1 MQYEEKKHFYQ
12 VKGFYISCFLGLFA
26 ILCVI
31 MVRDRVLNQEES
43 SQNLVADLG
52 EHNVEEGIG
61 NQNNQEVQADSQGEM
76 EAQAIQKDPSTDNQ
90 GDSQVVAKTTDSPIV
105 TEAPT
110 EEFNATSAPKS
121 DTSITGTGNAE
132 KKQAETEKAEQEK
145 IEKEEAVTE
154 EETVSVLNSGEN
166 EQGLTWPI
174 KGEIIMNYSMD
185 KGVYFAT
192 LGQYKVNP
200 AILIQGK
207 EGDEVV
213 SACDCKI
220 TKISERNETGLTVV
234 AEANGYKFIYGQI
247 QDVQVKK
254 GQVVKE
260 GSVLGK
266 LAKPSRYYTK
276 EGCSLYFQIKEDG
289 KSVNPLL
296 FLQ

>member
-43 SQNLVADLG
+43 SQNLVAELG
-52 EHNVEEGIG
+52 EHTVEEGIG
-61 NQNNQEVQADSQGEM
+61 SQSNQEVQAQTET
-76 EAQAIQKDPSTDNQ
+76 EPQTQAQAIQKDPSTDNQ
-90 GDSQVVAKTTDSPIV
+90 GNDGQATAVKETDSPTV
-105 TEAPT
+105 TEVPV
-110 EEFNATSAPKS
+110 EENIVTSAPKS
-121 DTSITGTGNAE
+121 DTSITE
-132 KKQAETEKAEQEK
+132 KKQAE
-145 IEKEEAVTE
+145 KEEE
-154 EETVSVLNSGEN
+154 EETVSVLNPGEK

-174 KGEIIMNYSMD
+174 NGEIIMNYSMD
-185 KGVYFAT
+185 RGVYFAT

-220 TKISERNETGLTVV
+220 TQISERNETGLTLV
-234 AEANGYKFIYGQI
+234 AEANGYKFIYGQL

-254 GQVVKE
+254 GEVVKE

-276 EGCSLYFQIKEDG
+276 EGCNLYFEIKEDG

-296 FLQ
+296 FLK